1 MDLGLGGK
9 VALVTGSHRG
19 TGAGIAEV
27 LGREGARAAKKGWG
41 EDWATI
47 EQKVSEELFVN
58 PTGRLAKIEEVGS
71 LVAFVASEQAGY
83 LNAANLRIDGGAAD
97 CAV

>member
-1 MDLGLGGK
+1 MEAIGELAWIFSVWG
-9 VALVTGSHRG
+9 ALERRDRG
-19 TGAGIAEV
+19 EAD
-27 LGREGARAAKKGWG
+27 G

-47 EQKVSEELFVN
+47 EQKVSQELFVN